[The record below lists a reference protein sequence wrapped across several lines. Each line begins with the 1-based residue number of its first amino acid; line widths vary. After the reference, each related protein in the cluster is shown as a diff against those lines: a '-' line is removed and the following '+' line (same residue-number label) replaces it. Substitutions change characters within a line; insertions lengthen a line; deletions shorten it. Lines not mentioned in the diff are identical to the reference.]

1 MLNPFVPHPRTQLKD
16 DSALASKT
24 KIFRLMELKEADLC
38 CICVCWAVSQYQ
50 YSVIA
55 NSAVCKP
62 VLVSAWAGQGP
73 AQSVNCELN
82 SSYQEISE
90 QSVSVEE
97 WLVTQY
103 PAD

>member
-55 NSAVCKP
+55 NSAVCNP
-62 VLVSAWAGQGP
+62 VCLPVRGP
-73 AQSVNCELN
+73 AQP
-82 SSYQEISE
+82 SSAQLDSSLSRIEN
-90 QSVSVEE
+90 
-97 WLVTQY
+97 
-103 PAD
+103 